1 MTLPA
6 NQKLEDL
13 FDLPRSNDTDSVRN
27 DSNDSDDSEA
37 GNDIQTN
44 LPVLPD
50 ALAALDKIESA
61 LPTVR
66 GLEASD
72 AEIDELAAR
81 ASESFDDLMSL
92 GMQVDSRYASEIF
105 AVAGTMLG
113 HAITA
118 KTAKINKKLR
128 MIDLQLK
135 KAKLDQTEDSKT
147 VTPNA
152 EGRVLNRNELLRTL
166 LSRDT
171 ENTAT
176 DK

>member
-6 NQKLEDL
+6 NQRLEDL
-13 FDLPRSNDTDSVRN
+13 FDLPRQTDALA
-27 DSNDSDDSEA
+27 DMPDSDEA
-37 GNDIQTN
+37 EVGNDIQTN
-44 LPVLPD
+44 LPVLPESLM
-50 ALAALDKIESA
+50 ALDRIEAAL
-61 LPTVR
+61 PQVR

-72 AEIDELAAR
+72 QEMDDLASK

-105 AVAGTMLG
+105 AVASTMLG

-118 KTAKINKKLR
+118 KTAKMNKKLK

-135 KAKLDQTEDSKT
+135 KARLDQTQESQPP
-147 VTPNA
+147 TPTA
-152 EGRVLNRNELLRTL
+152 SGRVLNRNDLLRTL
-166 LSRDT
+166 LDRDQ
-171 ENTAT
+171 ESVQT